1 MGVRHPRPGH
11 CRHLRCVFRNSGTC
25 PITSDP
31 LYVVLLRKH
40 LLLSCF
46 RCWLR
51 FLTNRTTATANA
63 PRTSRRTNN
72 GHTAVPGTS
81 TSTGNIPARSPPV
94 ASEASRAPARQ
105 RHTDG
110 RAAWNGR
117 SLVAAAPPG
126 ASAGWS
132 LASNLAPRLL
142 ISTTTPS
149 SGGPPEQ
156 PNVLQ
161 GAYHPHYQDYQGGL
175 HSNAPPAP

>member
-1 MGVRHPRPGH
+1 M
-11 CRHLRCVFRNSGTC
+11 
-25 PITSDP
+25 
-31 LYVVLLRKH
+31 
-40 LLLSCF
+40 
-46 RCWLR
+46 
-51 FLTNRTTATANA
+51 
-63 PRTSRRTNN
+63 
-72 GHTAVPGTS
+72 PGTS

-132 LASNLAPRLL
+132 PASNLAPRPL

-156 PNVLQ
+156 PNALQ

-175 HSNAPPAP
+175 HSNAPPRSGLTGCCLFAHCAHFFLQRLNSRYARIHHRDVGQLITRFRRTSKWSSSPAKPQRPRAGHWWDSWPACGCCWTS